1 MKQPFDYEPHSK
13 FRGCL
18 QSHPSIRNVSLF
30 PEAPELGNGTEW
42 PSLAREQECMKTPA
56 KLLFSS
62 PLSREELTHPA
73 HIVGINIFTQDLAKE
88 LTGGS
93 AEAPLLQ
100 LGI

>member
-1 MKQPFDYEPHSK
+1 MTLSV
-13 FRGCL
+13 
-18 QSHPSIRNVSLF
+18 I
-30 PEAPELGNGTEW
+30 
-42 PSLAREQECMKTPA
+42 REQECVKIPA

-62 PLSREELTHPA
+62 LPSRVELTHPA
-73 HIVGINIFTQDLAKE
+73 HTVGINIFTQDLGKE